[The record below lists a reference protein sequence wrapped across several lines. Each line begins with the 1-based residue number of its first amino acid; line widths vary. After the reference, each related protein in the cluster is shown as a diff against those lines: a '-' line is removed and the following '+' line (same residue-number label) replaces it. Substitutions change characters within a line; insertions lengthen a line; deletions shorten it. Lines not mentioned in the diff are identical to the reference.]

1 MHEYVGQSSLGTPK
15 IQSSPKIEA
24 PYGMKKY
31 ENKICL
37 PTLVPEVELF
47 VYIWGKNAK

>member
-1 MHEYVGQSSLGTPK
+1 MSRWDSHGTSK
-15 IQSSPKIEA
+15 IQTPPKVEA

-37 PTLVPEVELF
+37 PSLFPEIELF
-47 VYIWGKNAK
+47 VYNLVK